1 LTSLSTLLR
10 KHFHE
15 PVADPHTQL
24 YLCLATIDGH
34 VARDYTAALLP
45 SLRSEWLPA
54 QQGMGLRLSGTLS
67 AVMGTWELR
76 VLYHSPLAM
85 GSGVLDK
92 DTLTIGGQ
100 HGVRYLIRGKRV
112 TEHHSTVGK
121 LASDRLP
128 AQKIDSTLL
137 KPKERT

>member
-1 LTSLSTLLR
+1 MSQLPTR
-10 KHFHE
+10 
-15 PVADPHTQL
+15 HTQL

-34 VARDYTAALLP
+34 VVRDCTAAFLP

-54 QQGMGLRLSGTLS
+54 QQGMGMRLSGKLP

-128 AQKIDSTLL
+128 AHKVDSTLL
-137 KPKERT
+137 NPKERT